1 MDDYGRAHLL
11 AEMDQV
17 VLRVGQSTAHIAAQ
31 EERITASKEEA
42 TIPRTRRN
50 SSESCEIACDS
61 MKCIT
66 PIFWCSSIS
75 CFS

>member
-31 EERITASKEEA
+31 EERITASKGRGDDTA
-42 TIPRTRRN
+42 D
-50 SSESCEIACDS
+50 SEKFLGVMIHCLRLHEMHYANLLVRFDRLL
-61 MKCIT
+61 
-66 PIFWCSSIS
+66 
-75 CFS
+75 